1 MEGPIGSYRWSNGLA
16 CTAEEKGGGGGG
28 GGGFQRM
35 LEKMRGGPVG
45 AQCMG
50 LEAPSVMVAGGD
62 QRRGVSGA

>member
-1 MEGPIGSYRWSNGLA
+1 
-16 CTAEEKGGGGGG
+16 
-28 GGGFQRM
+28 M